1 MTDHTTCNSADLA
14 VTRGRTRDTPNDR
27 TLDASFGLSG
37 RRKGKSENG
46 GANDKSLHGSLQNVV
61 LRTIADGHL
70 RSDSGRRAGRTS
82 ASGSPTDERERI
94 PKHAK
99 PPTWPLQLPMATRLR
114 FGPASVRSPEALF

>member
-61 LRTIADGHL
+61 LRTIAGGHL
-70 RSDSGRRAGRTS
+70 RSDSERRTRKIFPRTYVGSTGWRTS
-82 ASGSPTDERERI
+82 LEGTP
-94 PKHAK
+94 
-99 PPTWPLQLPMATRLR
+99 WATPGPRPSR
-114 FGPASVRSPEALF
+114 PASPRWAWPRKLRR